1 MKTVNLG
8 IFAHVDAGKTTLSEA
23 LLLATGAIRTPG
35 SVDRGTAHT
44 DRTDIERRRGIS
56 VRAVCVPLEWNGAR
70 LNLID
75 TPGHGDFAAEVERSM
90 WALDMAVLVLSGV
103 DGVEPQSELLFESL
117 CRQRIPTLIFVNKMD
132 REGADF
138 AAVLKQ
144 TRALL
149 SKSAAEWED
158 DESLMAT
165 LADEDEAAMDD
176 YLSGTVYPR
185 QRLVREGAALFHA
198 GRLTPVLSGSALK
211 NQGVEALLNAVTA
224 LAPGNAA
231 ASDALCGVVF
241 ALDEDAAMGRGVCA
255 PVFRQ
260 AEKPRFGGIHCH
272 P

>member
-23 LLLATGAIRTPG
+23 LLLAAGAIRTPG

-56 VRAVCVPLEWNGAR
+56 VRAVCVPLEWDGVR
-70 LNLID
+70 VNLID

-117 CRQRIPTLIFVNKMD
+117 RRQRIPTLIFVNKMD
-132 REGADF
+132 REGADLS
-138 AAVLKQ
+138 AVLKQ

-149 SKSAAEWED
+149 TKSAAEWAD
-158 DESLMAT
+158 DESLMAA

-176 YLSGTVYPR
+176 YETRVK
-185 QRLVREGAALFHA
+185 EF
-198 GRLTPVLSGSALK
+198 
-211 NQGVEALLNAVTA
+211 
-224 LAPGNAA
+224 
-231 ASDALCGVVF
+231 SDPK
-241 ALDEDAAMGRGVCA
+241 RG
-255 PVFRQ
+255 FYY
-260 AEKPRFGGIHCH
+260 
-272 P
+272 